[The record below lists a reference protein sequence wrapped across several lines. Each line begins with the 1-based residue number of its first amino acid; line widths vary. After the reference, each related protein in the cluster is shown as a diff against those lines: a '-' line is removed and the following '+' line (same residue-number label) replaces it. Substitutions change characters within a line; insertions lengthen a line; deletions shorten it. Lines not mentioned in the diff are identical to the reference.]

1 MAIQCH
7 VLYMAEVFLNLQSV
21 KELGVLKIALVVE
34 ANRAGDLVDR
44 HTGTGQ

>member
-21 KELGVLKIALVVE
+21 KELGVLKITQFV
-34 ANRAGDLVDR
+34 ANP
-44 HTGTGQ
+44 